1 MEKDMEKRNKKTIYP
16 VLAACFALLAA
27 LITYEVGFVH
37 HTSPLQIDLS
47 LQQFFISMRTDL
59 LTPLMKVV
67 THSTDTITIVILCAV
82 LVLIPATRLKTGLP
96 LATVALT
103 NMGIYKAMKHIFL
116 RARPD
121 EVYHL
126 VEQGGYSFP
135 SGHSATSML
144 VYGLLFYLI
153 GRHCRNRKLK
163 VLLQAI
169 CSILVLTVGPSRLY
183 VGVHWATDVM
193 AGWCV
198 GASVLMLTIYLIERF
213 GKMNESI

>member
-1 MEKDMEKRNKKTIYP
+1 ML
-16 VLAACFALLAA
+16 VLVPMTRLKVGLPLTAAA
-27 LITYEVGFVH
+27 LI
-37 HTSPLQIDLS
+37 
-47 LQQFFISMRTDL
+47 
-59 LTPLMKVV
+59 
-67 THSTDTITIVILCAV
+67 
-82 LVLIPATRLKTGLP
+82 
-96 LATVALT
+96 

-121 EVYHL
+121 VVYHL
-126 VEQGGYSFP
+126 VEQGGYAFP

-153 GRHCRNRKLK
+153 GKYCNNQKLK

-169 CSILVLTVGPSRLY
+169 CGILVLTVGPSRLY

-198 GASVLMLTIYLIERF
+198 GAAVLMATVYIIERF
-213 GKMNESI
+213 GKKNESI

>member
-1 MEKDMEKRNKKTIYP
+1 MKKQNSKTIY
-16 VLAACFALLAA
+16 LGLSAGFALLAA
-27 LITYEVGFVH
+27 LITYLVGAND
-37 HTSPLQIDLS
+37 TLPLGIDLT
-47 LQQFFISMRTDL
+47 LQQAFINMRVDI
-59 LTPLMKVV
+59 LTPFMKVV

-82 LVLIPATRLKTGLP
+82 LVLVPMTRLKVGLP
-96 LATVALT
+96 LTAAALI

-121 EVYHL
+121 VVYHL
-126 VEQGGYSFP
+126 VEQGGYAFP

-153 GRHCRNRKLK
+153 GKYCNNQKLK

-169 CSILVLTVGPSRLY
+169 CGILVLTVGPSRLY

-198 GASVLMLTIYLIERF
+198 GAAVLMATVYIIERF
-213 GKMNESI
+213 GKKNESI